1 MVSPAASLSPRV
13 TRLRASNAS
22 PMTLDGTNGYA
33 VRVGPRALV
42 AIDPGPRDDAQRDA
56 FLAFAR
62 AERAEYA
69 AILVTHGHPDH
80 APGAAPLAAATGA
93 PVLAHPAAAFP
104 HDRALAD
111 GERLA
116 FGDAAF
122 AVLHALGHA
131 RDHLVFVLEDERA
144 LFTGDVVIGTGTVV
158 VAPPGGEMRTYQRT
172 LHRLRDEYGDAHA
185 LYGGHG
191 PEVRG
196 VRAKLD
202 EYIAHREARE
212 RQILAA
218 LGEGSATLPALVTR
232 IYADVDRRLWPAA
245 ARQVLAYLNAL
256 AAEGRVRGERVAAP
270 PTPAEAALLNPD
282 LSQLDR
288 QPGRRSDPGRAR
300 LRRRRAVLAVLAARL
315 SPLRRYVAPY
325 RTRAAILRPRPSR
338 VASPAARRAVR
349 TSG

>member
-1 MVSPAASLSPRV
+1 MVSLSPRV
-13 TRLRASNAS
+13 TRLRANNAS

-62 AERAEYA
+62 AGRAAYA

-80 APGAAPLAAATGA
+80 APGAARLAAAPGA

-111 GERLA
+111 GERLT

-122 AVLHALGHA
+122 TVLHALGHA
-131 RDHLVFVLEDERA
+131 RDHLAFVLEDERA

-158 VAPPGGEMRTYQRT
+158 IAPPGGDMRTYQRT
-172 LHRLRDEYGDAHA
+172 LHRLRDEHGDARA

-191 PEVRG
+191 PEVRD

-218 LGEGSATLPALVTR
+218 LAEGPATLPELVAR
-232 IYADVDRRLWPAA
+232 VYAEVDRRLWPAA
-245 ARQVLAYLNAL
+245 GRQVLAYLIAL
-256 AAEGRVRGERVAAP
+256 EAEGRVASEPLERH
-270 PTPAEAALLNPD
+270 PTAAEAALLDPD
-282 LSQLDR
+282 LAKLDQNLGADVIR
-288 QPGRRSDPGRAR
+288 AELGFGRAEPF
-300 LRRRRAVLAVLAARL
+300 LR
-315 SPLRRYVAPY
+315 YAP
-325 RTRAAILRPRPSR
+325 TATA
-338 VASPAARRAVR
+338 
-349 TSG
+349 